1 MSPNDT
7 HLTDARALGT
17 RLLRHV
23 CTVLFA
29 ALVVGGVGCASNGT
43 LPSAPTSGPLTD
55 GMEAAAQQ
63 PSEEDTGQAPE
74 EEDEFFDPFALQ
86 DEGGQAV
93 IEEYDPW
100 QPYNEVVFEFNYRLD
115 KYLFK
120 PLAQGYDFVVP
131 DAAQRGVSNAFHN
144 VRFAPRFFNNVFQ
157 GKFKGAGLEVS
168 RFLINTTIGIGGLF
182 DPAEDLFDLTTPDED
197 FGQTLGYYGVEPGPY
212 VLIPFFP
219 QPFTVRD
226 AVGFVVDLGLDPW
239 NYLVLPFVEVESWP
253 QVVTNENR
261 ALWLNWGLRGMEILN
276 TRSLNLE
283 TFQGVEEAAI
293 DLYGAVRNGYLQ
305 SRAKAIQE

>member
-1 MSPNDT
+1 MSLTDT
-7 HLTDARALGT
+7 HLLDAPTLVT
-17 RLLRHV
+17 RLRHSL
-23 CTVLFA
+23 CAVLSVAVIA
-29 ALVVGGVGCASNGT
+29 AAVGCASNGN
-43 LPSAPTSGPLTD
+43 APPALTND
-55 GMEAAAQQ
+55 LSVIGTEA
-63 PSEEDTGQAPE
+63 PAPPPE
-74 EEDEFFDPFALQ
+74 GDIGLASPEEDEFFDPFAVR
-86 DEGGQAV
+86 DEEGQAV
-93 IEEYDPW
+93 LEEYDPW

-168 RFLINTTIGIGGLF
+168 RFVINTTIGIGGLF

-197 FGQTLGYYGVEPGPY
+197 FGQTLGYYGVGPGPY

-253 QVVTNENR
+253 QVVTNDST
-261 ALWLNWGLRGMEILN
+261 ALWLNWGLRGVDLLN

-305 SRAKAIQE
+305 TRVKAIQE

>member
-1 MSPNDT
+1 MSLNDT
-7 HLTDARALGT
+7 HQFDAPVLLI
-17 RLLRHV
+17 RLCHRI
-23 CTVLFA
+23 CTVLSVAIIA
-29 ALVVGGVGCASNGT
+29 AAVGCASNGT
-43 LPSAPTSGPLTD
+43 VPPALTNDLSIESPESSAAPPEEEVSQEPT
-55 GMEAAAQQ
+55 
-63 PSEEDTGQAPE
+63 
-74 EEDEFFDPFALQ
+74 EEDEFFDPFAVR
-86 DEGGQAV
+86 DEEGQAV
-93 IEEYDPW
+93 LEEYDPW

-168 RFLINTTIGIGGLF
+168 RFVINTTIGIGGLF

-197 FGQTLGYYGVEPGPY
+197 FGQTLGYYGVGPGPY

-253 QVVTNENR
+253 QVVTNDST
-261 ALWLNWGLRGMEILN
+261 ALWLNWGLRGVDLLN

-305 SRAKAIQE
+305 TRVKAIQE

>member
-1 MSPNDT
+1 MSLTDT
-7 HLTDARALGT
+7 HLLDAPTLVT
-17 RLLRHV
+17 RLRHSL
-23 CTVLFA
+23 CAVLSVAVIA
-29 ALVVGGVGCASNGT
+29 AAVGCASNGN
-43 LPSAPTSGPLTD
+43 APPALTNDLSVIGTEAPAPPPEGDSGLATP
-55 GMEAAAQQ
+55 
-63 PSEEDTGQAPE
+63 
-74 EEDEFFDPFALQ
+74 EEDEFFDPFAVR
-86 DEGGQAV
+86 DEEGQAV
-93 IEEYDPW
+93 LEEYDPW

-115 KYLFK
+115 KYVFK

-131 DAAQRGVSNAFHN
+131 NAAQRGVSNAFHN

-197 FGQTLGYYGVEPGPY
+197 FGQTLGYHGVGPGPY

-239 NYLVLPFVEVESWP
+239 NYLVLPFVRVESWP
-253 QVVTNENR
+253 QVVTDENTS
-261 ALWLNWGLRGMEILN
+261 LWLNWGLRGLDILN

-283 TFQGVEEAAI
+283 TFQGVEEAAV

-305 SRAKAIQE
+305 TRAKAIKE

>member
-1 MSPNDT
+1 MLLNDT
-7 HLTDARALGT
+7 HLVEARAVVARFRRGLYT
-17 RLLRHV
+17 AV
-23 CTVLFA
+23 SCAVLA
-29 ALVVGGVGCASNGT
+29 AAVGCASNGT
-43 LPSAPTSGPLTD
+43 LQSTGTESLAIDGAEAVALPPEAETAQEPT
-55 GMEAAAQQ
+55 ER
-63 PSEEDTGQAPE
+63 
-74 EEDEFFDPFALQ
+74 DEFFDPFALQ
-86 DEGGQAV
+86 DEEGQAV
-93 IEEYDPW
+93 LEEYDPW

-115 KYLFK
+115 KYVFK

-131 DAAQRGVSNAFHN
+131 NAAQRGVSNAFHN
-144 VRFAPRFFNNVFQ
+144 VRFAPRFFNNLFQ

-168 RFLINTTIGIGGLF
+168 RFLINTTVGIGGLF

-197 FGQTLGYYGVEPGPY
+197 FGQTLGYYGVGPGPY

-219 QPFTVRD
+219 SPFTVRD

-253 QVVTNENR
+253 QAVTDDST
-261 ALWLNWGLRGMEILN
+261 ALWLNWGLRGLDILN

-305 SRAKAIQE
+305 RRAKAIRE

>member
-1 MSPNDT
+1 MSLNDT
-7 HLTDARALGT
+7 HQLDPPALLI
-17 RLLRHV
+17 RLCHRL
-23 CTVLFA
+23 CAVLSVIVIA
-29 ALVVGGVGCASNGT
+29 AAVGCASNGT
-43 LPSAPTSGPLTD
+43 VPPALTND
-55 GMEAAAQQ
+55 LSTESLETAATPPEQDIG
-63 PSEEDTGQAPE
+63 EEPA
-74 EEDEFFDPFALQ
+74 EEDEFFDPFAVQ
-86 DEGGQAV
+86 EEGQAV
-93 IEEYDPW
+93 LEEYDPW

-115 KYLFK
+115 KYVFK

-182 DPAEDLFDLTTPDED
+182 DPAEDLFGLTTPDED
-197 FGQTLGYYGVEPGPY
+197 FGQTLGYYGVGPGPY

-253 QVVTNENR
+253 QVVTDDST
-261 ALWLNWGLRGMEILN
+261 ALWLNWGLRGVDLLN
-276 TRSLNLE
+276 ARSLNLE

-305 SRAKAIQE
+305 RRVKAIQE